1 MDPVTLLA
9 AASAAFNGIKN
20 AVAIGQEV
28 EGVFQQLTK
37 WADAAGQLQEVI
49 NNNRADN
56 GERKLGL
63 FEKIGFKQSETSEAF
78 DIFAAQ
84 MRLREMEEEIRLM
97 FIYGELQHLGMEGYS
112 QFNQIRREVREKRE
126 RMIRD
131 QANRRKKF
139 IENIFWYSLLII
151 VLAIG
156 IKIAVWFYDYG
167 VEAGKW

>member
-20 AVAIGQEV
+20 AVAIGKEV

-37 WADAAGQLQEVI
+37 WADAAGQLQELI
-49 NNNRADN
+49 NNNRGDQ
-56 GERKLGL
+56 GQRKLGL
-63 FEKIGFKQSETSEAF
+63 FEKIGFKQSETLEAF

-131 QANRRKKF
+131 QAKRRKNF
-139 IENIFWYSLLII
+139 IEAVFWYSLLVLVVTVGIK
-151 VLAIG
+151 LAI
-156 IKIAVWFYDYG
+156 WFYDTG
-167 VEAGKW
+167 AKAGKW

>member
-20 AVAIGQEV
+20 AVAIGKEV

-37 WADAAGQLQEVI
+37 WADAAGQLQELI
-49 NNNRADN
+49 NNNRGDQ
-56 GERKLGL
+56 GQRKLGL

-131 QANRRKKF
+131 QAKRRKNF
-139 IENIFWYSLLII
+139 IEAVFWYSLLVLVVTVGIK
-151 VLAIG
+151 LAI
-156 IKIAVWFYDYG
+156 WFYDTG
-167 VEAGKW
+167 AKAGKW

>member
-9 AASAAFNGIKN
+9 TASAAFNGIKN

-28 EGVFQQLTK
+28 EGVFRQLTK
-37 WADAAGQLQEVI
+37 WADAAGQLQELI
-49 NNNRADN
+49 NDRKGDTN
-56 GERKLGL
+56 ERKVGI

-139 IENIFWYSLLII
+139 IENVFWYSLLVI
-151 VLAIG
+151 VLAVG
-156 IKIAVWFYDYG
+156 IKIAVWFYNYG

>member
-9 AASAAFNGIKN
+9 TASAAFNGIKN

-28 EGVFQQLTK
+28 EGVFRQLTK
-37 WADAAGQLQEVI
+37 WADAAGQLQELI
-49 NNNRADN
+49 NDRKGDTN
-56 GERKLGL
+56 ERKVGI

-139 IENIFWYSLLII
+139 IENVFWYSLLVI
-151 VLAIG
+151 VLAAG

>member
-49 NNNRADN
+49 NNNRGDN

-63 FEKIGFKQSETSEAF
+63 FEKIGFKQSETYEAF

-139 IENIFWYSLLII
+139 IENVFWYSLLIVTI
-151 VLAIG
+151 SIG
-156 IKIAVWFYDYG
+156 IKLAVWFYDYG
-167 VEAGKW
+167 VESGKW

>member
-9 AASAAFNGIKN
+9 AASAAFNGIKK
-20 AVAIGQEV
+20 AVEVGKEV

-49 NNNRADN
+49 NNNRAET
-56 GERKLGL
+56 GERKVGL
-63 FEKIGFKQSETSEAF
+63 FEKIGFKKSATAEAF

-97 FIYGELQHLGMEGYS
+97 FIYGQLQHLGLEGYS
-112 QFNQIRREVREKRE
+112 QFNQLRREVREKRE
-126 RMIRD
+126 RMVRD
-131 QANRRKKF
+131 QIRRRKRF
-139 IENIFWYSLLII
+139 IENVFWGSLLII
-151 VLAIG
+151 VITV
-156 IKIAVWFYDYG
+156 AVKLSVMFYEYG

>member
-49 NNNRADN
+49 NNNRGDN

-112 QFNQIRREVREKRE
+112 HFNQIRREVREKRE

-139 IENIFWYSLLII
+139 IENVFWYSLLIVMI
-151 VLAIG
+151 SIG

-167 VEAGKW
+167 VESGKW